1 MELQVTRPQVMRL
14 INFCERAELQGK
26 YPIVCVLF
34 ILMSQPQNSINDGN
48 AFVSTSS
55 CCHSFERSTRLSHFI
70 FPEEKN
76 FCPDELLDMLLFGGD
91 NPRQDADATI
101 VLGDFSKE
109 ENVLPPKVLLLSWNV
124 ALNPLLIWKNNKS
137 LWLKRS
143 TNHLVQ

>member
-1 MELQVTRPQVMRL
+1 M
-14 INFCERAELQGK
+14 
-26 YPIVCVLF
+26 
-34 ILMSQPQNSINDGN
+34 
-48 AFVSTSS
+48 
-55 CCHSFERSTRLSHFI
+55 SHFI